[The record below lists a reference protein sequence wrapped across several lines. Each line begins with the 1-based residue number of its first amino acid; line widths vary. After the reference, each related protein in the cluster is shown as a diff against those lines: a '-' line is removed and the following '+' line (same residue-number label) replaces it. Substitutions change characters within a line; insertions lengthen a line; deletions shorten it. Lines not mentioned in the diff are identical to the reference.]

1 MIDSEIVIIDY
12 GVGNLLSVQRGLEF
26 CGAKVIISSDPD
38 LILHANK
45 IVLPGVGAFSNA
57 MQAIIDRGLLS
68 VIKKIP
74 EKKIPLLGICLG
86 MQMLMDESEEFGLT
100 KGLGLIPGR
109 VIPIPNKTIHG
120 EYQKIPN
127 VGWYSLNSSNSDASW
142 NNSILRYTN
151 KDDAVYFV
159 HSFMS
164 VPINVDHKLAYC
176 EYGGHEISAVI
187 QKDNIIGCQFHPEK
201 SGQVGLNI
209 LKAFLE
215 L

>member
-1 MIDSEIVIIDY
+1 MIDSEIVVIDY

-26 CGAKVIISSDPD
+26 CGAKVTISSDPD

-74 EKKIPLLGICLG
+74 KKNIPLLGICLG

-109 VIPIPNKTIHG
+109 VIPIPNKTSHG

-164 VPINVDHKLAYC
+164 VPSNVDHRLAYC

-209 LKAFLE
+209 LKAFLD